1 MKDASISS
9 DADGDA
15 QTEWIKDVVA
25 VVVDTLHEGIHPWQA
40 GAPAFVFTTDDAR

>member
-15 QTEWIKDVVA
+15 QTEWIKGVVA
-25 VVVDTLHEGIHPWQA
+25 VVVDCREYTPGRLVP
-40 GAPAFVFTTDDAR
+40 PAFVFMTDDAR